1 MFVQKEKKWP
11 NAANKFSAL
20 DPYIM
25 IKAPHF
31 QRM

>member
-1 MFVQKEKKWP
+1 MFVQKGKKWQ

-25 IKAPHF
+25 IKAFRF
-31 QRM
+31 QKM